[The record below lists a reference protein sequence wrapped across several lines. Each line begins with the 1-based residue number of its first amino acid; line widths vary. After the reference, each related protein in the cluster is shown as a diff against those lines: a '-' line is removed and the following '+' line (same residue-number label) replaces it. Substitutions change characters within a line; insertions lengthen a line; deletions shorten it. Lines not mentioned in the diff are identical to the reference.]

1 MTIFEIVLS
10 ILTSIGGIGMV
21 FTAVIK
27 FSSGFIAK
35 ALEERY
41 SLKLNKELEKYKSM
55 VESKNY
61 ISKTKFD
68 TEFEIYRNLSKTFFE
83 MVKYIN
89 IMIPTGISSQPADE
103 EAKKELEYRAY
114 KSANAACLE
123 SQNTLNSNAPF
134 IPEELFNEY
143 NNILRLCRLQLDAF
157 EQSWNIL
164 YLASQAEKE
173 RFTIDDYKRTKEINE
188 SFTKLN
194 NMVRDYLS
202 KLDVIES

>member
-1 MTIFEIVLS
+1 MTVSEIVLS
-10 ILTSIGGIGMV
+10 ILASVGGIGIV
-21 FTAVIK
+21 FTAVVK
-27 FSSGFIAK
+27 FSSDFIAK
-35 ALEERY
+35 RLEERY

-89 IMIPTGISSQPADE
+89 IMIPTGISNQPADE
-103 EAKKELEYRAY
+103 KAKKEWENSVH
-114 KSANAACLE
+114 KSANAACVE
-123 SQNTLNSNAPF
+123 SQDTLNSNAPF
-134 IPEELFNEY
+134 IPEQLFNGY
-143 NNILRLCRLQLDAF
+143 DNILRLCKLQLDAF
-157 EQSWNIL
+157 EQRWNVF

-173 RFTIDDYKRTKEINE
+173 SFTIDDYERTKEINQ

-202 KLDVIES
+202 KLDVIE

>member
-1 MTIFEIVLS
+1 MTVSEIVLS
-10 ILTSIGGIGMV
+10 VLASVGGIGIV

-27 FSSGFIAK
+27 FSSDFIAK
-35 ALEERY
+35 RLEERY

-103 EAKKELEYRAY
+103 EAKKEWENRVY
-114 KSANAACLE
+114 KSANAACVE
-123 SQNTLNSNAPF
+123 SQDTLNSNAPF
-134 IPEELFNEY
+134 IPEELFNGY
-143 NNILRLCRLQLDAF
+143 DNILRLCRLQLDAF
-157 EQSWNIL
+157 ERRWNVF
-164 YLASQAEKE
+164 YLASQSEKE
-173 RFTIDDYKRTKEINE
+173 SFTTDDYKRTKEINE
-188 SFTKLN
+188 SFTRLN

-202 KLDVIES
+202 KLDVIE